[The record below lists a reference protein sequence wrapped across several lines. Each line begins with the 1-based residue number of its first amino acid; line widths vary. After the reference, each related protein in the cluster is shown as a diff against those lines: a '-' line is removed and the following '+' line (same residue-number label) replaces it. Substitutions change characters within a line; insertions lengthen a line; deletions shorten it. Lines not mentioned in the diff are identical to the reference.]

1 MKYCAVQK
9 TKTMVINRIKYKATN
24 RYKNTDIEFRAKNDL
39 YPFQSLRH
47 VLVRLRKV
55 QQLQYMS

>member
-1 MKYCAVQK
+1 M
-9 TKTMVINRIKYKATN
+9 KYKATN
-24 RYKNTDIEFRAKNDL
+24 RYKNTNIEFRAKNDL

>member
-1 MKYCAVQK
+1 
-9 TKTMVINRIKYKATN
+9 MVINRIKYKATN